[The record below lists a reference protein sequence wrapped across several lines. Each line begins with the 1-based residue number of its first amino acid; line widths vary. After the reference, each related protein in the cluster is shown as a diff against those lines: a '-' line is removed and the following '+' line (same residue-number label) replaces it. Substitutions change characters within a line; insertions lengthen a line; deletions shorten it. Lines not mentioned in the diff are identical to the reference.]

1 MIGKKLSRAD
11 KVDVDLC
18 ITLFNNNKFDLI
30 VTAARRA
37 RQLQKHCDH
46 FGPIVTPIDAL
57 LEVQEGRLTPSDNK
71 SHVLSFGPSGK
82 NIT

>member
-11 KVDVDLC
+11 SVDVDLC
-18 ITLFNNNKFDLI
+18 IELFNNNKFDMIL
-30 VTAARRA
+30 TAARRA

-57 LEVQEGRLTPSDNK
+57 LEIQEGRLTPSDNK
-71 SHVLSFGPSGK
+71 SHVIGFVPSSK
-82 NIT
+82 NTT